1 MTARSSPRRSRTPC
15 GPVVLKFGTGVLAR
29 QGGSALDRAQ
39 FRRIAEEVAGI
50 IDSGIPCVIVSS
62 AAVAAGVAALGFDKR
77 PDDLPGKQACAA
89 VGQPRLMRLYIEAF
103 QRYGITVA
111 QLLLTHGDIDS
122 RTRHANARNTLAKLL
137 SVPRVV
143 PIINENDSVAV
154 EELRSG
160 NNRIGDNDRLSAE
173 VAVLVGASRLVILTS
188 SDGLIDATGRRIR
201 RVTDL
206 ASAFVHVRPDKGEFS
221 VGGMATKL
229 EAVGIALAA
238 GIPATIADG
247 RRPGQIALAAKG
259 RDAGTR
265 FVVSQRVAV
274 SR

>member
-1 MTARSSPRRSRTPC
+1 MTAHPPPRRSGTPR

-39 FRRIAEEVAGI
+39 FRRIAGEVAGI
-50 IDSGIPCVIVSS
+50 IDSGVPCVMVSS

-77 PDDLPGKQACAA
+77 PEDLPGKQACAA
-89 VGQPRLMRLYIEAF
+89 VGQPRLMRLYTEAF
-103 QRYGITVA
+103 QRHGITVA

-160 NNRIGDNDRLSAE
+160 NNLIGDNDRLSAE
-173 VAVLVGASRLVILTS
+173 VAVLVGASRLVLLTS
-188 SDGLIDATGRRIR
+188 SDGLIDARGRRIR

-247 RRPGQIALAAKG
+247 RRPGQIALAASG
-259 RDAGTR
+259 RDVGTR
-265 FVVSQRVAV
+265 FMAS
-274 SR
+274 